1 MLGDGSS
8 VALTFPRV
16 VFVYMAIE
24 NAGTVEVKHT
34 HLKKKKKLWSA
45 LRTQCMLTF
54 CIQMGNESSVFAV
67 ASSRIHWAKLAAGCS
82 GIAQDRH

>member
-1 MLGDGSS
+1 LLGDGSS

-34 HLKKKKKLWSA
+34 HLKKKKKNFGQL
-45 LRTQCMLTF
+45 
-54 CIQMGNESSVFAV
+54 
-67 ASSRIHWAKLAAGCS
+67 
-82 GIAQDRH
+82 